1 MKVFFRLNTVLMI
14 VSILLTGCWSHY
26 ELTDLVFVM
35 GVAIDT
41 KQDGTVQITT
51 QYYKP
56 KGGKGEGHGVGNS
69 NLNVIST
76 GDSVLSA
83 IRNITGELGRRS
95 QWSHMRVILISEE
108 TARRTNI
115 GDLLDIF
122 YRDPEPR
129 LTASIMVTK
138 GVAQSYLEK
147 IPTIEQTTSQ
157 QIMRSKEALYQYAAR
172 TVDSNLLELGKQLKD
187 KTGNAVIAYVT
198 TNGEKSFKVSG
209 SALFKKDRMVD
220 ILTGDEQNGYLMLT
234 NRYKYGLIEVPCGES
249 VQNKQQNE
257 IVELTEFSSKLT
269 YRFDKDRLVVSVH
282 AAAKGSG
289 RELKCTAFDSV
300 STETAYIKKTE
311 KIIVE
316 EMKRTFAN
324 LQKKKMDIFLIG
336 NRVYQNN
343 ESQWNQIEPEWENY
357 FSHASFEAHVRLS
370 LENTGTAAGKPVFSK

>member
-1 MKVFFRLNTVLMI
+1 MKVILRLNTVLVI
-14 VSILLTGCWSHY
+14 VSICLTGCWSHY

-35 GVAIDT
+35 GIAIDT

-56 KGGKGEGHGVGNS
+56 KGGKDGHGVGNS

-76 GDSVLSA
+76 GDSVLPA

-129 LTASIMVTK
+129 LTASILVTK
-138 GVAQSYLEK
+138 GTAQSYLEK
-147 IPTIEQTTSQ
+147 LPTIEQTTSQ
-157 QIMRSKEALYQYAAR
+157 QIMRSKVALNQYAAR
-172 TVDSNLLELGKQLKD
+172 TADSNLLELGKQLKD
-187 KTGNAVIAYVT
+187 KTGNAVVAYVT
-198 TNGEKSFKVSG
+198 SNGDKGFKVSG

-234 NRYKYGLIEVPCGES
+234 NRYKFGLIEVPCGDS
-249 VQNKQQNE
+249 VKNKQQNE
-257 IVELTEFSSKLT
+257 IVEVTAFSSNLM

-282 AAAKGSG
+282 ATAKGSG
-289 RELKCTAFDSV
+289 RELKCTSFDSV
-300 STETAYIKKTE
+300 DTEAAFMRKVE
-311 KIIVE
+311 KILVE
-316 EMKRTFAN
+316 EMKRTFTT

-336 NRVYQNN
+336 NRVYQND
-343 ESQWNQIEPEWENY
+343 ESLWNQIEPEWEKY
-357 FSHASFEAHVRLS
+357 FSHASFEARVRLS